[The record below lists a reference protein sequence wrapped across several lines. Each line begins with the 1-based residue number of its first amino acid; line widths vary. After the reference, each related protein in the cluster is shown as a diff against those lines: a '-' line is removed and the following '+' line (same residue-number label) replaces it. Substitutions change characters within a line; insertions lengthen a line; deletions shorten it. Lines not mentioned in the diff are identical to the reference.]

1 MGDASVADDID
12 ALRRVF
18 EILKDLPLPEQ
29 QRVFRFAA
37 DKLGMPAATASS
49 PLLSAGEDLPAA
61 RDPSGVSPPGD
72 VRSFLAAKAPKGDVQ
87 TAVTVAYF
95 ARFLAPEDHR
105 SETIGASD
113 LQDWCRQAG
122 AKRFPNPG
130 RVLANAR
137 TLGYLER
144 TDRGRFAINAVGE
157 NLVAMTLPRGANA
170 ETGNGHAGPRRPTR
184 AAHRARATSRAAKRK

>member
-1 MGDASVADDID
+1 MSDPQPVDDID
-12 ALRRVF
+12 VLRRVF

-37 DKLGMPAATASS
+37 DKLGMPPAAASGS
-49 PLLSAGEDLPAA
+49 PLSAAEELAAA
-61 RDPSGVSPPGD
+61 RDQSDVAPPGD

-87 TAVTVAYF
+87 TAVTLAYF
-95 ARFLAPEDHR
+95 VRFLAPDDYR

-130 RVLANAR
+130 RVLHNAR
-137 TLGYLER
+137 ALGYLDR

-170 ETGNGHAGPRRPTR
+170 ETNNGRISRRRRTRVAGR
-184 AAHRARATSRAAKRK
+184 AKFTGRAAKRK